1 MGLFERIF
9 RRSGERKREDGD
21 RCMECGMT
29 GGKHTDWCP
38 VVPEAG
44 VEDTPDTIPE
54 EGPEAEGQ
62 TESHR

>member
-9 RRSGERKREDGD
+9 RRSDEGKREDSD

-38 VVPEAG
+38 ITPGAG
-44 VEDTPDTIPE
+44 VEDTSDTIPE

-62 TESHR
+62 TESHP